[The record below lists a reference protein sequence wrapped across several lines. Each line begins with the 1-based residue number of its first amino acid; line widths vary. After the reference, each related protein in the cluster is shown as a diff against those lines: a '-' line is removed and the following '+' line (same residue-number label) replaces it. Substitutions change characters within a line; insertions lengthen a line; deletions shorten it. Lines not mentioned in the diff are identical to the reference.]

1 MLLRQPPVPE
11 SSQSLL
17 LKAGHSK
24 EQKKI
29 QEIKGQ
35 GEKERPEE
43 QRSRWCEGPRVGVA
57 GIELRFLHST
67 CTEATQQLGS
77 SLSLNT

>member
-43 QRSRWCEGPRVGVA
+43 QR
-57 GIELRFLHST
+57 
-67 CTEATQQLGS
+67 
-77 SLSLNT
+77 